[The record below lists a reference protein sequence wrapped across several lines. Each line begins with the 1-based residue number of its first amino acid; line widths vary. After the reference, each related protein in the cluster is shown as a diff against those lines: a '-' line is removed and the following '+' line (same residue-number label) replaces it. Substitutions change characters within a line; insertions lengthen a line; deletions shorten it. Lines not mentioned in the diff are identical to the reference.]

1 MIIALMVTVLI
12 TLSPSLCL
20 AQSVEQTAKPT
31 ATSGV
36 APSVTTS
43 LSGIVVDEKD
53 ALVADASI
61 LVKDQAGKLTREGT
75 TGRDGGF
82 SIHELPPG
90 SYTIVVKRV
99 GFSTAEIRNVALTVK
114 EQTALRIRLSV
125 GEIGETV
132 SILAEPLFSEKYVAP
147 GIKLDR
153 QAIEDLPLGGRSF
166 QTLVLLSPGTVATR
180 ATFSEQG
187 QLSTNGQRAN
197 SNYLMLD
204 GVSANIGVAAGA
216 SGTGQSGAGSLPG
229 LSVMGSTNTLVSMES
244 LQELRVLTS
253 TFAPEFGRTPGA
265 QVLVSTRSGTN
276 KFHGTAFEYFR
287 NDALGSRDW
296 FARPTSE
303 SGSPASSINNFGGV
317 LGGPVFGNST
327 FFFASYEGL
336 RGRLPRVASVDV
348 PSMTA
353 RQNALPALRHYLNSF
368 PIPNGP
374 VRTNP
379 VLAEFSASYVNDASF
394 NAASLRLDHR
404 FGDKVSIF
412 ARYNNAPSDISLR
425 GAGSSLNNTLNLSFK
440 TETITI
446 GSTQVIT
453 PGLVNDVRVNYS
465 RSEGLKD
472 FELDDLGGAVP
483 INGEAVFP
491 AFASAG
497 NSFYGF
503 SLGGDTS
510 FFLGKDASS
519 FQDQFNLVENVSITK
534 GSHQIKLGFDF
545 RRLTSTYDQWNYRE
559 QATLEADM
567 LALQYGTASSVA
579 ISTQDRTAI
588 NFTNLSLY
596 AQDTWRATRR
606 LSLTY
611 GLRWDYNPAPSG
623 ENAQSL
629 FTVTG
634 LDQPRGLTLAPP
646 GTPLYKS
653 TYNNFAPRVGA
664 AFMLSERPGAETK
677 IRGGFGVFYDL
688 GTGPL
693 GNSASSFPYQRRQ
706 TYSNI
711 YYPLDPSYRVNLPYD
726 PTSPVGLIRVAQP
739 NLELPR
745 VLQWNVGVEQSLGA
759 TQVLTASYVGAA
771 ASRLLRTEL
780 IVNPNSN
787 FGQVFVTT
795 NNASANYNALQLQFQ
810 RRLSRGFQAL
820 ASYTWSHSIDVASND
835 SSANLPSLA
844 GYEPELDR
852 GPSDFDVRHSFSAAI
867 TYDIPGLVKNGFGK
881 TLLRNWTIES
891 IVSARTAAPLE
902 IFSSRDSNFGPFN
915 LRPDLVAGASLYVSD
930 PTAPGGRRLNP
941 QAFVIPTELR
951 QGNLGRNVL
960 RGFPFSQVDV
970 ALHRS
975 FALFESVKLQFKMEV
990 FNVFNHPNFA
1000 DPIGDLNN
1008 SQFGLSPAM
1017 LGRGLTTSSNT
1028 GFNPMFQAGGPRAI
1042 QFALKLQF

>member
-1 MIIALMVTVLI
+1 MVTVLT
-12 TLSPSLCL
+12 TLPASFCA
-20 AQSVEQTAKPT
+20 AQSVELTARQPVT
-31 ATSGV
+31 PGV
-36 APSVTTS
+36 AAPVTTS
-43 LSGIVVDEKD
+43 LAGVVIDEKD
-53 ALVADASI
+53 AVIPDANV

-75 TGRDGGF
+75 TGQDGSF

-90 SYTIVVKRV
+90 SYTIIVKRA
-99 GFSTAEIRNVALTVK
+99 GFSTAEVRNVVLTEK

-132 SILAEPLFSEKYVAP
+132 TILAEPIFSEKYVAP
-147 GIKLDR
+147 GIKLER
-153 QAIEDLPLGGRSF
+153 QAIEDLPIGGRSF
-166 QTLVLLSPGTVATR
+166 QTLVLLAPGTVATR

-265 QVLVSTRSGTN
+265 QVLVTTRSGTN
-276 KFHGTAFEYFR
+276 KFHGTAFEYYR
-287 NDALGSRDW
+287 NDALGGRDW
-296 FARPTSE
+296 FSQSTQK
-303 SGSPASSINNFGGV
+303 SGSTASSINNFGGV
-317 LGGPVFGNST
+317 LGGPVFGNRT

-336 RGRLPRVASVDV
+336 RGRLPRFASVDV
-348 PSMTA
+348 PSLTA
-353 RQNALPALRHYLNSF
+353 RQNALPELRQYLNAF
-368 PIPNGP
+368 PVPNGA
-374 VRTNP
+374 VRSNP
-379 VLAEFSASYVNDASF
+379 VLAEFSASYLNEARF

-412 ARYNNAPSDISLR
+412 ARYNNAPSELSLR

-472 FELDDLGGAVP
+472 FELDNLGGAVP

-491 AFASAG
+491 AFASVG
-497 NSFYGF
+497 DSFYGF

-545 RRLTSTYDQWNYRE
+545 RRLTSTYDQWVYRE
-559 QATLEADM
+559 QATLPADM

-596 AQDTWRATRR
+596 AQDTWRANRR

-611 GLRWDYNPAPSG
+611 GLRWDHNPAPSG
-623 ENAQSL
+623 DNVQSL

-634 LDQPRGLTLAPP
+634 LDQLSKLALAPP

-653 TYNNFAPRVGA
+653 TYNNFAPRVGV
-664 AFMLSERPGAETK
+664 AFLLSERAGKETK

-693 GNSASSFPYQRRQ
+693 GNSASSFPYQRKQ

-711 YYPLDPSYRVNLPYD
+711 YYPLDPMYRVGLPYD
-726 PTSPVGLIRVAQP
+726 PSSPVGLIRVAQP

-745 VLQWNVGVEQSLGA
+745 VLQWNVGVEQSLG
-759 TQVLTASYVGAA
+759 TKQVLTASYVGAS

-780 IVNPNSN
+780 LENPNQN

-844 GYEPELDR
+844 GYNPELDR
-852 GPSDFDVRHSFSAAI
+852 GPSDFDVRHSFSAAL
-867 TYDIPGLVKNGFGK
+867 TYDIPGLIKNGFGK
-881 TLLRNWTIES
+881 ALLNDWTIES
-891 IVSARTAAPLE
+891 IISARTAAPLDV
-902 IFSSRDSNFGPFN
+902 FSSRNSTFGSFN
-915 LRPDLVAGASLYVSD
+915 LRPDLVAGAPMYLSD
-930 PTAPGGRRLNP
+930 PTAPGGRRINP
-941 QAFVIPTELR
+941 QAFAIPTELR
-951 QGNLGRNVL
+951 QGNLGRNAI

-1000 DPIGDLNN
+1000 DPVGDLNN
-1008 SQFGLSPAM
+1008 TQFGRSPAM
-1017 LGRGLTTSSNT
+1017 LGRGLTTSGNT
-1028 GFNPMFQAGGPRAI
+1028 GFNPMFQAGGPRSI